1 MKTKIEIKDLY
12 GNALFTHEQ
21 EGNSAKETVEE
32 AVRQNVRLR
41 GADLGGADLRGACL
55 GDADLGGADL
65 RDADLR
71 GADLGG
77 ADLCDADLR
86 DADLRDA
93 CLGGAD
99 LRGADLGGAYL
110 RGACLRDARL
120 RDARLRDADLGGA
133 YLHGACLGGA
143 DLRYADLRDA
153 CLGDADLGG
162 ADLRDADL
170 GGADLCDADL
180 RDACLRGAYLGGA
193 YLDGAKNI
201 PFIPLA
207 CPSDGA
213 FIGWKKVNKCIV
225 KLLIPEDAKRSS
237 ATTNKCR
244 CDKAKVLEITSM
256 ETNEHLVEIINTNTE
271 YAPCVYKVGEMAYP
285 DSFNDNRWNEC
296 SHGIHFFI
304 NRQEAVEY

>member
-21 EGNSAKETVEE
+21 EGNSAKETVGE
-32 AVRQNVRLR
+32 AVRQNVQLR
-41 GADLGGADLRGACL
+41 G
-55 GDADLGGADL
+55 
-65 RDADLR
+65 ADLR
-71 GADLGG
+71 GADLRYADLRG

-86 DADLRDA
+86 DA
-93 CLGGAD
+93 C
-99 LRGADLGGAYL
+99 L

-120 RDARLRDADLGGA
+120 RD
-133 YLHGACLGGA
+133 ACLGGA

-153 CLGDADLGG
+153 CLGDADFGG
-162 ADLRDADL
+162 ADLRYADL
-170 GGADLCDADL
+170 RGADL

-193 YLDGAKNI
+193 YLGGAKNI

-256 ETNEHLVEIINTNTE
+256 ETNEHLVEITNTNTE
-271 YAPCVYKVGEMAYP
+271 YAHCVYKVGEMVYP
-285 DSFNDNRWNEC
+285 DSFNDDRWDEC